1 MNNVIT
7 AFSILVFIL
16 FLYTIYYSIGLPRA
30 MPFLTWVSCS
40 NGSKNGGRKWENRE
54 RIEKNYSEIMASL
67 ISVDGWFFPT
77 DWLLFSSECLTTR
90 RVTLN
95 GTSHVSYLTPS
106 DNHIRVIRSTN
117 IGNDTAHDYSCPVVF
132 PSFKSHARFIFL
144 PLLDEVKVH
153 GVEFQKVPAF
163 VCRNCLKT
171 CLV

>member
-1 MNNVIT
+1 M
-7 AFSILVFIL
+7 AFSILAFIL

-30 MPFLTWVSCS
+30 MPFLTWVTCS
-40 NGSKNGGRKWENRE
+40 NGSNKLRE
-54 RIEKNYSEIMASL
+54 RMRESRTDRKNYSEIMASL

-90 RVTLN
+90 RVTFN

-117 IGNDTAHDYSCPVVF
+117 IGNDNAHDYSCPVVF

-153 GVEFQKVPAF
+153 DVEFQKVPAF

-171 CLV
+171 CLI